1 MTDRP
6 ELRAKPTR
14 PDLSGYYDF
23 KQQLTIDN
31 LFGRYNINE
40 DSFIYKFSSPLDRI
54 SYQAD
59 SVKRLDQFMK
69 TIDKHSKIIQ
79 AATKVFAKKG
89 FFNARISDIA
99 KEAKVADGTI
109 YLYFNNKFDILIS
122 VFEEEIGALVD
133 QVSKLLAEEKDPR
146 KMLAIYATSHLSM
159 MKKNKNLAEV
169 IQIELR
175 QSTKL
180 IKEYRNNKFSEYID
194 IISTIIKLGQEQ
206 GIYRADIK
214 PGIAKR
220 AFFGAL
226 DEISRVWTLSLKNNY
241 TVEETISQVLDIFL
255 AGMLIPEQK
264 SLNLLENPGLLRQSG
279 KI

>member
-1 MTDRP
+1 
-6 ELRAKPTR
+6 
-14 PDLSGYYDF
+14 
-23 KQQLTIDN
+23 
-31 LFGRYNINE
+31 
-40 DSFIYKFSSPLDRI
+40 
-54 SYQAD
+54 
-59 SVKRLDQFMK
+59 MK
-69 TIDKHSKIIQ
+69 AQDKHIKIIN

-122 VFEEEIGALVD
+122 VFEEEISGLIE
-133 QVSKLLAEEKDPR
+133 QVTKSLNVEPDPR
-146 KMLAIYATSHLSM
+146 NQLRIFATKHLTM

-180 IKEYRNNKFSEYID
+180 IKDYRNNKFSEYID
-194 IISTIIKLGQEQ
+194 IISTIIKNGQAQ
-206 GIYRADIK
+206 NIYRADIK

-226 DEISRVWTLSLKNNY
+226 DEISRVWSLSLDTEY
-241 TVEETISQVLDIFL
+241 TVEETINQIMDIFL
-255 AGMLIPEQK
+255 TGVLIHTAQTD
-264 SLNLLENPGLLRQSG
+264 S
-279 KI
+279 

>member
-1 MTDRP
+1 
-6 ELRAKPTR
+6 
-14 PDLSGYYDF
+14 
-23 KQQLTIDN
+23 
-31 LFGRYNINE
+31 
-40 DSFIYKFSSPLDRI
+40 
-54 SYQAD
+54 
-59 SVKRLDQFMK
+59 MK
-69 TIDKHSKIIQ
+69 AADKHSKIIH

-122 VFEEEIGALVD
+122 VFEEEIGGLIE
-133 QVSKLLAEEKDPR
+133 QVSQALAIEPDPR
-146 KMLAIYATSHLSM
+146 KQLEIFATRHLM
-159 MKKNKNLAEV
+159 TMKKNKNLAEV

-194 IISTIIKLGQEQ
+194 IISTIIKTGQGQ

-226 DEISRVWTLSLKNNY
+226 DEISRVWSISLETEY
-241 TVEETISQVLDIFL
+241 TVEETISQIMGIFL
-255 AGMLIPEQK
+255 AGMLVTAERTRYTLSP
-264 SLNLLENPGLLRQSG
+264 S
-279 KI
+279 